1 VNQNIKVTD
10 SPKHFIVLD
19 AISKGVGDIGKIA
32 KITKI
37 GKAEVEMILN
47 DLAIQRLIIAKQK
60 NGLFG
65 KKVQARMTDN
75 GHKLLYFKRQELE
88 EKARDLNSMYMNQDR
103 RGMQSFLDGNNRAWI
118 PMMVFS
124 GIMSAMALASMMSF
138 IGMAMNPAEA
148 AMTGDAA
155 NVDAQGAADTQPVAD
170 DGRDAGDAGAD
181 ISTEESS
188 SFDAGSGDFEF

>member
-1 VNQNIKVTD
+1 
-10 SPKHFIVLD
+10 
-19 AISKGVGDIGKIA
+19 
-32 KITKI
+32 
-37 GKAEVEMILN
+37 
-47 DLAIQRLIIAKQK
+47 
-60 NGLFG
+60 
-65 KKVQARMTDN
+65 
-75 GHKLLYFKRQELE
+75 
-88 EKARDLNSMYMNQDR
+88 
-103 RGMQSFLDGNNRAWI
+103 
-118 PMMVFS
+118 MMVFS

-188 SFDAGSGDFEF
+188 SFDAGGGDFEF

>member
-1 VNQNIKVTD
+1 MSQNIKVTD

-19 AISKGVGDIGKIA
+19 AISRGVGDIGKIA
-32 KITKI
+32 KVTKSS
-37 GKAEVEMILN
+37 KAEVEMILN

-65 KKVQARMTDN
+65 KKVQTHITDN
-75 GHKLLYFKRQELE
+75 GSKLLYFKKQELE
-88 EKARDLNSMYMNQDR
+88 AKARDLKSMYMNQDR
-103 RGMQSFLDGNNRAWI
+103 RGMQSFMDDNNRAWI

-124 GIMSAMALASMMSF
+124 GIISALAFASMMSF
-138 IGMAMNPAEA
+138 IGMATDPAEA

-155 NVDAQGAADTQPVAD
+155 NVDAQSGADTQSVAD
-170 DGRDAGDAGAD
+170 NSGEAGDAGAD

-188 SFDAGSGDFEF
+188 SFDTGGGDFEF